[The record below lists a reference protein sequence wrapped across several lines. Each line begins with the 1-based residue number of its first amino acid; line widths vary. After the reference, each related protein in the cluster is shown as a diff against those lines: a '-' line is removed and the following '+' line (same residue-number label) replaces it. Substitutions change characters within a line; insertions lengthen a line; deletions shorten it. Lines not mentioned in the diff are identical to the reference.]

1 MKKIGPTCSGLG
13 KKIKAK
19 DATGAA
25 DAKELQGLFKESDKF
40 WKAKKA
46 DDAIAHSKTAG
57 TEFAAIHKA
66 INSGDWDA
74 ADAGFKKAVATC
86 GGCHRDHQGRDGSL
100 VRLPDAT
107 CTGCVESSAATPEDV
122 VAEVA
127 ATRLTERGATRA
139 DDRISEAGMEDR
151 KKEGYF

>member
-1 MKKIGPTCSGLG
+1 MRKLFSVICLSATLAALAWAAADEAKFVAAMKKIGPTCSGLG

-86 GGCHRDHQGRDGSL
+86 GGCHGAHREKNADG
-100 VRLPDAT
+100 T
-107 CTGCVESSAATPEDV
+107 FK
-122 VAEVA
+122 
-127 ATRLTERGATRA
+127 
-139 DDRISEAGMEDR
+139 I
-151 KKEGYF
+151 K